1 MRRIRIIILSLI
13 LFIPRVSIFAQDVIP
28 NCFITGHF
36 NGADNGNIS
45 MLSENGDSIIA
56 QGPIHNGT
64 FNLVTKVTDPQQYLF
79 SIMPGNWNFRAI
91 IQSGE
96 IKILVDTTGA
106 ERYGNPL
113 DKENSWALIWNV
125 EQTGSPVADDY
136 ARFKKETNE
145 KNATHSIKSIYKRL
159 DLHKEQPDSV
169 KAIEQEIN
177 RLQNN
182 LLTTQKE
189 WFVHFNAQN
198 PQSLSG
204 PFLLYELFQRDPNP
218 EYTFYQTQMGNF
230 QDEAK
235 ASHYYRLLIENTTQ
249 LANRQLN
256 TPAPDFSLLQEN
268 GSTFSLSSLQ
278 GKYVLLDFWASWCAP
293 CRAAIPKWKSIFDKY
308 KNKGL
313 EIVGISGDRDANAWR
328 KALLQE
334 KMPWIQ
340 VIDSFPSKNESA
352 IVSNLYAIPAF
363 PHYIL
368 INKAG
373 EIIAA
378 DTDAEIIKAKIE
390 EVFKNL

>member
-1 MRRIRIIILSLI
+1 MLSITLQPVI
-13 LFIPRVSIFAQDVIP
+13 AQDESPATI
-28 NCFITGHF
+28 ITGQF
-36 NGADNGNIS
+36 NGIDNGRIS
-45 MLSENGDSIIA
+45 MLSENGDSTIA
-56 QGPIHNGT
+56 QANIHNGK
-64 FNLVTKVTDPQQYLF
+64 FNLTTQVKDVKLYLF
-79 SIMPGNWNFRAI
+79 RILPGNWNFRAI

-113 DKENSWALIWNV
+113 DKENSWALIWEV
-125 EQTGSPVADDY
+125 EQMGSPVADDF
-136 ARFKKETNE
+136 ARFTKETNE
-145 KNATHSIKSIYKRL
+145 KNATQSIKSIYKRL

-189 WFVHFNAQN
+189 LLVHFTAQN

-204 PFLLYELFQRDPNP
+204 PFLLYQLFQRDPNP
-218 EYTFYQTQMGNF
+218 EYAFYQTQMGNF

-235 ASHYYRLLIENTTQ
+235 ASHYYRVLIENITQ
-249 LANRQLN
+249 LANRQLK

-268 GSTFSLSSLQ
+268 GSTFSINSLQ

-293 CRAAIPKWKSIFDKY
+293 CRAAIPKWKSIFEKY
-308 KNKGL
+308 QNKGL

-340 VIDSFPSKNESA
+340 VIDSFPSKNEPA
-352 IVSNLYAIPAF
+352 LVSNMYAIPAF

-368 INKAG
+368 IDKEG

-378 DTDAEIIKAKIE
+378 DTDAEIVIKKIE